1 MVRRSSSQLTETV
14 GLLEGDL
21 LGVVVGIAVVG
32 DTEGDF
38 EGDWLGPEVGR
49 DVTSKTTVCFA
60 SMTSRAMPCF
70 KHSQPTARLSP
81 PPNSNKAREK
91 ISQCVE
97 ILLYEYLDK
106 K

>member
-49 DVTSKTTVCFA
+49 DVTSKTDDPGGSGSVTA
-60 SMTSRAMPCF
+60 SHPRTRHP
-70 KHSQPTARLSP
+70 ARRTKP
-81 PPNSNKAREK
+81 M
-91 ISQCVE
+91 
-97 ILLYEYLDK
+97 
-106 K
+106 